1 MSKIL
6 MLYDIEFKRIKKVY
20 FSILGL
26 LIISNL
32 IWFIYNLNLVAK
44 EVQRILNIRGGLG
57 LLKSEEAY
65 MIIKNGGFIYSLYS
79 LSFFFM
85 ILGLIWCLYYTLLTW
100 YKDFSSKTT
109 VAYTLFTLPCNK
121 FNIFLSKL
129 LIVLSFIYGVLAT
142 QHILWILEILIMK
155 SITSINI
162 SEIIYIINYN
172 SLKSFLSMGISIYPL
187 EILMYYVFSPILTV
201 IVLFTGV
208 LIHKS
213 FDKIG
218 GFLGLFYVAIVIFMY
233 LYISS
238 ISMIFT
244 DELLRNHILYYIVTG
259 FLSLIISYNLL
270 NKKIHI

>member
-6 MLYDIEFKRIKKVY
+6 MLYEIEFKRIKKVY
-20 FSILGL
+20 FSILSL
-26 LIISNL
+26 IIISNL

-57 LLKSEEAY
+57 LLKSEEVY

-187 EILMYYVFSPILTV
+187 EILMYYVFSPILAV

-218 GFLGLFYVAIVIFMY
+218 GFLGLFYMAIVIFMY

-259 FLSLIISYNLL
+259 VLSLIISYNLL

>member
-1 MSKIL
+1 

>member
-26 LIISNL
+26 IIISNL

-44 EVQRILNIRGGLG
+44 EVQGILNIRGGLG
-57 LLKSEEAY
+57 LFKSEEAY
-65 MIIKNGGFIYSLYS
+65 MIIKNGGFMYSLYS

-109 VAYTLFTLPCNK
+109 VAYTLFTLPYNK
-121 FNIFLSKL
+121 FKIFLSKL
-129 LIVLSFIYGVLAT
+129 LIVLSFIYGVLST
-142 QHILWILEILIMK
+142 QHILWILEIFIMK
-155 SITSINI
+155 SITSINL

-172 SLKSFLSMGISIYPL
+172 NLTGFLSMGVSIYPL
-187 EILMYYVFSPILTV
+187 EILMYYVFSPILAV

-238 ISMIFT
+238 ISMTFT
-244 DELLRNHILYYIVTG
+244 DEILKNHILYYIVMG
-259 FLSLIISYNLL
+259 VLSLIISYNLL

>member
-6 MLYDIEFKRIKKVY
+6 MLYEIEFKRIKKVY
-20 FSILGL
+20 FSILSL
-26 LIISNL
+26 IIISNL

-44 EVQRILNIRGGLG
+44 EVQRILNIRDGLG
-57 LLKSEEAY
+57 LLKSEEVY

-187 EILMYYVFSPILTV
+187 EILMYYVFSPILAV

-218 GFLGLFYVAIVIFMY
+218 GFLGLFYMAIVIFMY

-259 FLSLIISYNLL
+259 VLSLIISYNLL

>member
-26 LIISNL
+26 IIISNL

-44 EVQRILNIRGGLG
+44 EVQGILNIRGGLG
-57 LLKSEEAY
+57 LFKSEEAY
-65 MIIKNGGFIYSLYS
+65 MIIKNGGFMYSLYS

-109 VAYTLFTLPCNK
+109 VAYTLFTLPYNK
-121 FNIFLSKL
+121 FKIFLSKL
-129 LIVLSFIYGVLAT
+129 LIVLSFIYGVLST
-142 QHILWILEILIMK
+142 QHILWILEIFIIK
-155 SITSINI
+155 SITSINL

-172 SLKSFLSMGISIYPL
+172 NLTGFLSMGVSIYPL
-187 EILMYYVFSPILTV
+187 EILMYYVFSPILAV

-238 ISMIFT
+238 ISMTFT
-244 DELLRNHILYYIVTG
+244 DEILKNHILYYIVMG
-259 FLSLIISYNLL
+259 VLSLIISYNLL

>member
-6 MLYDIEFKRIKKVY
+6 MLYEIEFKRIKKVY
-20 FSILGL
+20 FSILSL
-26 LIISNL
+26 IIISNL

-57 LLKSEEAY
+57 LLKSEEVY

-100 YKDFSSKTT
+100 YKDLSSKTT

-187 EILMYYVFSPILTV
+187 EILMYYVFSPILAV

-218 GFLGLFYVAIVIFMY
+218 GFLGLFYMAIVIFMY

-259 FLSLIISYNLL
+259 VLSLIISYNLL

>member
-6 MLYDIEFKRIKKVY
+6 MLYEIEFKRIKKVY
-20 FSILGL
+20 FSILSL
-26 LIISNL
+26 IIISNL

-57 LLKSEEAY
+57 LLKSEEVY

-172 SLKSFLSMGISIYPL
+172 SLKSFLSMGISIYLL
-187 EILMYYVFSPILTV
+187 EILMYYVFSPILAV

-218 GFLGLFYVAIVIFMY
+218 GFLGLFYMAIVIFMY

-259 FLSLIISYNLL
+259 VLSLIISYNLL

>member
-6 MLYDIEFKRIKKVY
+6 TLYDIEFKRIKKVY

-32 IWFIYNLNLVAK
+32 IWFAYNLNLVAK
-44 EVQRILNIRGGLG
+44 EVQEILNIRGGLD
-57 LLKSEEAY
+57 LLKSEEAH
-65 MIIKNGGFIYSLYS
+65 MIIKNGGFMYSLYS

-109 VAYTLFTLPCNK
+109 VAYTLFTLPYNK

-129 LIVLSFIYGVLAT
+129 LIVLSFIYGVLVT
-142 QHILWILEILIMK
+142 QHILWILEIFIMK

-162 SEIIYIINYN
+162 SEIIYSVNYS
-172 SLKSFLSMGISIYPL
+172 SLVDFLSMGISIYPL
-187 EILMYYVFSPILTV
+187 EILMYYVFGPILAV

-218 GFLGLFYVAIVIFMY
+218 GFLGLFYVVIVIFMY

-238 ISMIFT
+238 ISMTFT
-244 DELLRNHILYYIVTG
+244 DELLKNHILYYIVMG
-259 FLSLIISYNLL
+259 VLSLIISYNLL

>member
-1 MSKIL
+1 

-26 LIISNL
+26 IIISNL

-44 EVQRILNIRGGLG
+44 EVQGILNIRGGLG
-57 LLKSEEAY
+57 LFKSEEAY
-65 MIIKNGGFIYSLYS
+65 MIIKNGGFMYSLYS

-109 VAYTLFTLPCNK
+109 VAYTLFTLPYNK
-121 FNIFLSKL
+121 FKIFLSKL
-129 LIVLSFIYGVLAT
+129 LIVLSFIYGVLST
-142 QHILWILEILIMK
+142 QHILWILEIFIMK
-155 SITSINI
+155 SITSINL

-172 SLKSFLSMGISIYPL
+172 NLTGFLSMGVSIYPL
-187 EILMYYVFSPILTV
+187 EILMYYVFSPILAV

-218 GFLGLFYVAIVIFMY
+218 GFLGLFYVVIVIFMY

-238 ISMIFT
+238 ISMTFT
-244 DELLRNHILYYIVTG
+244 DEILKNHILYYIVMG
-259 FLSLIISYNLL
+259 VLSLIISYNLL

>member
-6 MLYDIEFKRIKKVY
+6 TLYDIEFKRIKKVY

-26 LIISNL
+26 LIISNF
-32 IWFIYNLNLVAK
+32 IWFIYNLNLVSK
-44 EVQRILNIRGGLG
+44 EVQGILNIRGGLG
-57 LLKSEEAY
+57 LFKSEEAY
-65 MIIKNGGFIYSLYS
+65 MIIKNGGFMYSLYS

-100 YKDFSSKTT
+100 YKYFSSKTT
-109 VAYTLFTLPCNK
+109 VAYTLFTLPYNK

-142 QHILWILEILIMK
+142 QHILWILEIFIMK
-155 SITSINI
+155 SITSIDL

-172 SLKSFLSMGISIYPL
+172 NLISFLSMGVSIYPL
-187 EILMYYVFSPILTV
+187 EIFMYYVFSPILAV

-238 ISMIFT
+238 ISMTFT
-244 DELLRNHILYYIVTG
+244 DEILKNHILYYIVMG
-259 FLSLIISYNLL
+259 VLSLIISYNLL

>member
-1 MSKIL
+1 
-6 MLYDIEFKRIKKVY
+6 MLYEIEFKRIKKVY
-20 FSILGL
+20 FSILSL
-26 LIISNL
+26 IIISNL

-57 LLKSEEAY
+57 LLKSEEVY

-187 EILMYYVFSPILTV
+187 EILMYYVFSPILAV

-218 GFLGLFYVAIVIFMY
+218 GFLGLFYMAIVIFMY

-259 FLSLIISYNLL
+259 VLSLIISYNLL

>member
-6 MLYDIEFKRIKKVY
+6 TLYDIEFKRIKKVY

-32 IWFIYNLNLVAK
+32 TWFIYNLNSVAK
-44 EVQRILNIRGGLG
+44 EVQEILNIRWGLG
-57 LLKSEEAY
+57 LLKSEEAD
-65 MIIKNGGFIYSLYS
+65 MIIKNGGLIYSLYS

-85 ILGLIWCLYYTLLTW
+85 ILGLVWCLYYTLLTW

-109 VAYTLFTLPCNK
+109 VAYTLFTLPYNK
-121 FNIFLSKL
+121 FNIFISKL
-129 LIVLSFIYGVLAT
+129 IIVLSFIYGVLAT

-155 SITSINI
+155 SLIGVDI

-172 SLKSFLSMGISIYPL
+172 RSINFLYMGVSIYPL
-187 EILMYYVFSPILTV
+187 EIFMYYVFSPILAV

-218 GFLGLFYVAIVIFMY
+218 GFLGLFYVVIVIFIY
-233 LYISS
+233 LYISTRF
-238 ISMIFT
+238 MVFT
-244 DELLRNHILYYIVTG
+244 DELLRNHILYYIVMG
-259 FLSLIISYNLL
+259 SLSLIISYNLL
-270 NKKIHI
+270 NKKIHV

>member
-26 LIISNL
+26 IIISNL

-44 EVQRILNIRGGLG
+44 EVQGILNIRGGLG
-57 LLKSEEAY
+57 LFKSEEAY
-65 MIIKNGGFIYSLYS
+65 MIIKNGGFMYSLYS

-109 VAYTLFTLPCNK
+109 VAYTLFTLPYNK

-142 QHILWILEILIMK
+142 QHILWILEIFIMK
-155 SITSINI
+155 SITSIDL

-172 SLKSFLSMGISIYPL
+172 NLISFLSMGVSIYPL
-187 EILMYYVFSPILTV
+187 EIFMYYVFSPILAV

-238 ISMIFT
+238 ISMTFT
-244 DELLRNHILYYIVTG
+244 DEILKNHILYYIVMG
-259 FLSLIISYNLL
+259 VLSLIISYNLL

>member
-1 MSKIL
+1 
-6 MLYDIEFKRIKKVY
+6 
-20 FSILGL
+20 
-26 LIISNL
+26 
-32 IWFIYNLNLVAK
+32 
-44 EVQRILNIRGGLG
+44 
-57 LLKSEEAY
+57 
-65 MIIKNGGFIYSLYS
+65 
-79 LSFFFM
+79 
-85 ILGLIWCLYYTLLTW
+85 
-100 YKDFSSKTT
+100 
-109 VAYTLFTLPCNK
+109 
-121 FNIFLSKL
+121 
-129 LIVLSFIYGVLAT
+129 
-142 QHILWILEILIMK
+142 MK

-187 EILMYYVFSPILTV
+187 EILMYYVFSPILAV

-218 GFLGLFYVAIVIFMY
+218 GFLGLFYMAIVIFMY

-259 FLSLIISYNLL
+259 VLSLIISYNLL

>member
-6 MLYDIEFKRIKKVY
+6 TLYDIEFKRIKKVY

-26 LIISNL
+26 LTISNL

-44 EVQRILNIRGGLG
+44 EVQGILNIRGGLG

-65 MIIKNGGFIYSLYS
+65 MIIKNGGFVYSLYS

-109 VAYTLFTLPCNK
+109 VAYTLFTLPYNK

-142 QHILWILEILIMK
+142 QHILWILEIFIMK

-162 SEIIYIINYN
+162 SEIIYIVNYN
-172 SLKSFLSMGISIYPL
+172 GLIDFLSMRVSIYPL
-187 EILMYYVFSPILTV
+187 EIIMYYVFSPILAV

-213 FDKIG
+213 FGKIG
-218 GFLGLFYVAIVIFMY
+218 GFLGLFYVSIVIFMY

-238 ISMIFT
+238 ISMTFT
-244 DELLRNHILYYIVTG
+244 DELLKNHILYYIVMG
-259 FLSLIISYNLL
+259 VLSLIISYNLL
-270 NKKIHI
+270 NKKVHI

>member
-6 MLYDIEFKRIKKVY
+6 MLYEIEFKRIKKVY
-20 FSILGL
+20 FSILSL
-26 LIISNL
+26 IIISNL

-57 LLKSEEAY
+57 LLKSEEVY

-187 EILMYYVFSPILTV
+187 EILMYYVFSPILAV
-201 IVLFTGV
+201 IVFFTGV

-218 GFLGLFYVAIVIFMY
+218 GFLGLFYMAIVIFMY

-259 FLSLIISYNLL
+259 VLSLIISYNLL

>member
-6 MLYDIEFKRIKKVY
+6 TLYDIEFKRIKKVY

-26 LIISNL
+26 LTISNL

-44 EVQRILNIRGGLG
+44 EVQGILNIRGGLG

-65 MIIKNGGFIYSLYS
+65 MIIKNGGFVYSLYS

-109 VAYTLFTLPCNK
+109 VAYTLFTLPYNK

-142 QHILWILEILIMK
+142 QHILWILEIFIMK

-162 SEIIYIINYN
+162 SEIIYIVNYN
-172 SLKSFLSMGISIYPL
+172 GLIDFLSMRVSIYPL
-187 EILMYYVFSPILTV
+187 EIIMYYVFSPILAV

-218 GFLGLFYVAIVIFMY
+218 GFLGLFYVSIVIFMY

-238 ISMIFT
+238 ISMTFT
-244 DELLRNHILYYIVTG
+244 DELLKNHILYYIVMG
-259 FLSLIISYNLL
+259 VLSLIISYNLL
-270 NKKIHI
+270 NKKVHI

>member
-57 LLKSEEAY
+57 LFKSEEAY

-187 EILMYYVFSPILTV
+187 EILMYYVFSPILAV

-213 FDKIG
+213 FDRIG
-218 GFLGLFYVAIVIFMY
+218 GFLGLIYVAIVIFMY

-259 FLSLIISYNLL
+259 VLSLIISYNLL

>member
-1 MSKIL
+1 

-20 FSILGL
+20 FSILSL
-26 LIISNL
+26 IIISNL

-57 LLKSEEAY
+57 LLKSEEVY

>member
-6 MLYDIEFKRIKKVY
+6 MLYEIEFKRIKKIY
-20 FSILGL
+20 FSILSL
-26 LIISNL
+26 IIISNL

-57 LLKSEEAY
+57 LLKSEEVY

-187 EILMYYVFSPILTV
+187 EILMYYVFSPILAV

-218 GFLGLFYVAIVIFMY
+218 GFLGLFYMAIVIFMY

-259 FLSLIISYNLL
+259 VLSLIISYNLL

>member
-6 MLYDIEFKRIKKVY
+6 TLYDIEFKRIKKVY
-20 FSILGL
+20 LSILGL
-26 LIISNL
+26 LTISNF

-44 EVQRILNIRGGLG
+44 EVQGILNIRGGLG

-65 MIIKNGGFIYSLYS
+65 MIIKNGGFVYSLYS

-109 VAYTLFTLPCNK
+109 VAYTLFTLPYNK

-142 QHILWILEILIMK
+142 QHILWILEIFIMK

-162 SEIIYIINYN
+162 SEIIYIVNYN
-172 SLKSFLSMGISIYPL
+172 GLIDFLSMRVSIYPL
-187 EILMYYVFSPILTV
+187 EIIMYYVFSPILAV

-238 ISMIFT
+238 ISMTFT
-244 DELLRNHILYYIVTG
+244 DELLKNHILYYIVMG
-259 FLSLIISYNLL
+259 VLSLIISYNLL

>member
-6 MLYDIEFKRIKKVY
+6 TLYDIEFKRIKKVY

-26 LIISNL
+26 LIISNF
-32 IWFIYNLNLVAK
+32 IWFIYNLNLVSK
-44 EVQRILNIRGGLG
+44 EVQGILNIRGGLG
-57 LLKSEEAY
+57 LFKSEEAY
-65 MIIKNGGFIYSLYS
+65 MIIKNGGFMYSLYS

-109 VAYTLFTLPCNK
+109 VAYTLFTLPYNK

-142 QHILWILEILIMK
+142 QHILWILEIFIMK
-155 SITSINI
+155 SITSIDL

-172 SLKSFLSMGISIYPL
+172 NLISFLSMGVSIYPL
-187 EILMYYVFSPILTV
+187 EIFMYYVFSPILAV

-238 ISMIFT
+238 ISMTFT
-244 DELLRNHILYYIVTG
+244 DEILKNHILYYIVMG
-259 FLSLIISYNLL
+259 VLSLIISYNLL

>member
-187 EILMYYVFSPILTV
+187 EILMYYVFSPILTI

-259 FLSLIISYNLL
+259 VLSLIISYNLL

>member
-26 LIISNL
+26 IIISNL

-44 EVQRILNIRGGLG
+44 EVQGILNIRGGLG
-57 LLKSEEAY
+57 LFKSEEAY
-65 MIIKNGGFIYSLYS
+65 MIIKNGGFMYSLYS

-109 VAYTLFTLPCNK
+109 VAYTLFTLPYNK
-121 FNIFLSKL
+121 FKIFLSKL
-129 LIVLSFIYGVLAT
+129 LIVLSFIYGVLST
-142 QHILWILEILIMK
+142 QHILWILEIFIMK
-155 SITSINI
+155 SITSINL

-172 SLKSFLSMGISIYPL
+172 NLTGFLSMGVSIYPL
-187 EILMYYVFSPILTV
+187 EILMYYVFSPILAV

-218 GFLGLFYVAIVIFMY
+218 GFLGLFYVVIVIFMY

-238 ISMIFT
+238 ISMTFT
-244 DELLRNHILYYIVTG
+244 DEILKNHILYYIVMG
-259 FLSLIISYNLL
+259 VLSLIISYNLL

>member
-6 MLYDIEFKRIKKVY
+6 TLYDIEFKRIKKVY

-26 LIISNL
+26 LIISNI
-32 IWFIYNLNLVAK
+32 IWFIYNLNLVSK
-44 EVQRILNIRGGLG
+44 EVQGILNIRGGLG
-57 LLKSEEAY
+57 LFKSEEAY
-65 MIIKNGGFIYSLYS
+65 MIIKNGGFMYSLYS

-109 VAYTLFTLPCNK
+109 VAYTLFTLPYNK

-142 QHILWILEILIMK
+142 QHILWILEIFIMK
-155 SITSINI
+155 SITSINL

-172 SLKSFLSMGISIYPL
+172 NLISFLSMGVSIYPL
-187 EILMYYVFSPILTV
+187 EIFMYYVFSPILAV

-238 ISMIFT
+238 ISMTFT
-244 DELLRNHILYYIVTG
+244 DEILKNHILYYIVMG
-259 FLSLIISYNLL
+259 VLSLIISYNLL